1 MTTCSS
7 LWFIYLSFIPIEVDF
22 YMIQIREAHASD
34 VWPIGN
40 IIDVKEHRTLSDHLV
55 AAKEMVKG
63 TQLC

>member
-1 MTTCSS
+1 
-7 LWFIYLSFIPIEVDF
+7 
-22 YMIQIREAHASD
+22 MIQIREAHASD

-40 IIDVKEHRTLSDHLV
+40 IIDVKEHHTLSDRLV